1 MFAVSISF
9 YLDWYCVLCA
19 FRTTFKNYCWC
30 IKSSVHKTSGKIT
43 FGQEWLF
50 GHSCSYSREISSLSF
65 DLIAQRKSATPQHLR
80 THHHRHHQTKMMC
93 LMKSVVAVLM
103 VGSMILVNRVDCGSC
118 RESTLCCN
126 GRDSSCVVQKAPI
139 NSIIEDLNDKP
150 CYCDHACLRLGD
162 CCSDFKQY
170 CGGK

>member
-1 MFAVSISF
+1 MIIRV
-9 YLDWYCVLCA
+9 D
-19 FRTTFKNYCWC
+19 FREFSDN
-30 IKSSVHKTSGKIT
+30 
-43 FGQEWLF
+43 
-50 GHSCSYSREISSLSF
+50 F
-65 DLIAQRKSATPQHLR
+65 DLIDERKIRNINIRPQ
-80 THHHRHHQTKMMC
+80 KMMC
-93 LMKSVVAVLM
+93 LMKCVAAVLM

>member
-1 MFAVSISF
+1 MHNSSVNKTTGVKTFTLRVIIFSFEIISVKF
-9 YLDWYCVLCA
+9 PQNL
-19 FRTTFKNYCWC
+19 
-30 IKSSVHKTSGKIT
+30 IKSNKQRNINYKTKTKGKMLCI
-43 FGQEWLF
+43 
-50 GHSCSYSREISSLSF
+50 I
-65 DLIAQRKSATPQHLR
+65 KSA
-80 THHHRHHQTKMMC
+80 
-93 LMKSVVAVLM
+93 VAVLV
-103 VGSMILVNRVDCGSC
+103 VGSLMLVDRVDCGSC

-150 CYCDHACLRLGD
+150 CYCDHACLKLGD